1 MRVLYIT
8 NIPSPYKVD
17 YYNELGKTC
26 ELTVLFELA
35 DSSERSEEWKK
46 YRFETFEG
54 IILKGKRMSVDTA
67 VCPEIVK
74 YLKKGRYDVVV
85 LSVLASPTAL
95 LAAHTLRRRKIP
107 YYYEGDGGFAGQPSG
122 IKAAMKHY
130 VISAAEKCLSSSE
143 EFDRYCITYGAKPGN
158 ILRYPFTS
166 VKKADCL
173 TEKLTEE
180 EKRHWKQE
188 LGITEEC
195 AVISVG
201 QFIPRKGMD
210 LLLHCCKDLPE
221 NVGVYIVGG
230 TPPEEYLSICEKY
243 DLKQVHFL
251 DFMPKDQLMKLFL
264 AMDVF
269 ALFTREDIWGLVIN
283 EAMAAGLP
291 VISTDRCIAALELIR
306 NGEEGM
312 IVENEN
318 LQQMREAL
326 LTLVRSPELRE
337 KMSDHAIRR
346 IQGYTIENMA
356 AEHSRIFAQKGKQE
370 SKKNEENP

>member
-1 MRVLYIT
+1 MKVLYIT

-17 YYNELGKTC
+17 FYNELGKYC
-26 ELTVLFELA
+26 ELTALFETDA
-35 DSSERSEEWKK
+35 STERSDEWKK

-54 IILKGKRMSVDTA
+54 IILKGRRMSVDTA
-67 VCPEIVK
+67 FCPEIVK
-74 YLKKGRYDVVV
+74 YLKRGMYDIVV
-85 LSVLASPTAL
+85 LTVLASPTAL
-95 LAAHTLRRRKIP
+95 LAAYTLQHRKIP
-107 YYYEGDGGFAGQPSG
+107 YYYEGDGGFAGQASG
-122 IKAAMKHY
+122 VKATLKRYIIKT
-130 VISAAEKCLSSSE
+130 AEKCLSSSK
-143 EFDRYCITYGAKPGN
+143 EFDRYCTTYGAKAEN
-158 ILRYPFTS
+158 IIRYPFTS

-173 TEKLTEE
+173 TEEMTAE
-180 EKRHWKQE
+180 EKLHWKQE
-188 LGITEEC
+188 FGVTEEC

-221 NVGVYIVGG
+221 NTGVYIVGG
-230 TPPEEYLSICEKY
+230 TPPQEYLTICEENH
-243 DLKQVHFL
+243 LLNVHFL
-251 DFMPKDQLMKLFL
+251 DFMPKDRLMKFFR

-306 NGEEGM
+306 NGEEGI

-346 IQGYTIENMA
+346 IRGYTIENMA
-356 AEHSRIFAQKGKQE
+356 AEHSRIFVQKEK
-370 SKKNEENP
+370 